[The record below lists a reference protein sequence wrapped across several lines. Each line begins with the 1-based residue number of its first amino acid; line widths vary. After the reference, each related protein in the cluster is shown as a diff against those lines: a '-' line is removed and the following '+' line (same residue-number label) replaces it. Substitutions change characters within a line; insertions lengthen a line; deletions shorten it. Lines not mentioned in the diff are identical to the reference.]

1 MTKIP
6 SASYKLCHR
15 NKKLARYF
23 IPFIELYT
31 VQRGILFFGFI
42 KSALISKE
50 LTEKM
55 IAT

>member
-23 IPFIELYT
+23 IYYELYT